1 MGLKGITVNTAPEAE
16 AHVYAEDDAAIFQSM
31 FGSDGV
37 LEVGQECESQVISNN
52 KVRIK
57 DGVIIVG
64 GHIARIPYGEYVDC
78 EIANGQSGKKRNDII
93 VGKFTTTGS
102 GGIDTMT
109 CEVKQ
114 GAAVTGTAEDPELT
128 QNDIYQGGKIREMP
142 LYRIKLDGLSITGVE
157 PMFDLIPSIPTLNAS
172 LADTNASLAEL
183 NEKISANNRGNT
195 TYLYKI
201 GYACYLHTGGT
212 DASDVVKTLA
222 SAYRPRR
229 AVTVSGWC
237 RNKSN
242 DRYFPCMGLIN
253 TDGTWSY
260 LAALTSLNTDN
271 GLYFIYNKSDGT
283 SRLSNFGVW
292 IHGAWATN
300 TNGV

>member
-1 MGLKGITVNTAPEAE
+1 MALKGITVNTAPEAE

-93 VGKFTTTGS
+93 IGKFTTTGS

-157 PMFDLIPSIPTLNAS
+157 QMFDLIPSIPTLNAS
-172 LADTNASLAEL
+172 LLSTLQPTFEEIYNSSLGTVWGAKIGRIAILKFAVIAADSPTRTIRLGAKYAPVANAALPLTRNGELLEQSWFSKNTSTGAAEL
-183 NEKISANNRGNT
+183 EYRAKSGVDQ
-195 TYLYKI
+195 TY
-201 GYACYLHTGGT
+201 TGW
-212 DASDVVKTLA
+212 V
-222 SAYRPRR
+222 AYI
-229 AVTVSGWC
+229 TYS
-237 RNKSN
+237 
-242 DRYFPCMGLIN
+242 
-253 TDGTWSY
+253 
-260 LAALTSLNTDN
+260 
-271 GLYFIYNKSDGT
+271 
-283 SRLSNFGVW
+283 
-292 IHGAWATN
+292 
-300 TNGV
+300 

>member
-1 MGLKGITVNTAPEAE
+1 MALKGITVNTAPEAE

-93 VGKFTTTGS
+93 IGKFTTTGS

-157 PMFDLIPSIPTLNAS
+157 QMFDLIPSIPALNAALSEMLQPTFEEIYNSS
-172 LADTNASLAEL
+172 LGTVWGAKIGRIAILRWAVIAADSPTRTIRLGTRFAPAQNAALPLTRNGEL
-183 NEKISANNRGNT
+183 LGYSWFSRNGSTGSGELEYHTKSGANETYTGWT
-195 TYLYKI
+195 TYITY
-201 GYACYLHTGGT
+201 
-212 DASDVVKTLA
+212 S
-222 SAYRPRR
+222 
-229 AVTVSGWC
+229 
-237 RNKSN
+237 
-242 DRYFPCMGLIN
+242 
-253 TDGTWSY
+253 
-260 LAALTSLNTDN
+260 
-271 GLYFIYNKSDGT
+271 
-283 SRLSNFGVW
+283 
-292 IHGAWATN
+292 
-300 TNGV
+300 

>member
-1 MGLKGITVNTAPEAE
+1 MGLKGITVSTAPEAE

-172 LADTNASLAEL
+172 LLSILQPTFEEIYNSSLGTVWGAKIGRIAILRWAVIAADSPVRTIRLGTRFAPAQNAALPLTRNGEL
-183 NEKISANNRGNT
+183 LGYSWFSRNGSTGSGELEYHTKSGANETYTGWT
-195 TYLYKI
+195 TYITY
-201 GYACYLHTGGT
+201 
-212 DASDVVKTLA
+212 D
-222 SAYRPRR
+222 
-229 AVTVSGWC
+229 
-237 RNKSN
+237 
-242 DRYFPCMGLIN
+242 
-253 TDGTWSY
+253 
-260 LAALTSLNTDN
+260 
-271 GLYFIYNKSDGT
+271 
-283 SRLSNFGVW
+283 
-292 IHGAWATN
+292 
-300 TNGV
+300 

>member
-172 LADTNASLAEL
+172 LLSILQPTFEEIYNSSLGTVWGAKIGRIAILRWAVIAIDSPTRTIRLGTRFAPAQNAALPLTRNGEL
-183 NEKISANNRGNT
+183 LGYSWFSRNGSTGLGELEYYTKSGVNETYTGWT
-195 TYLYKI
+195 TYITY
-201 GYACYLHTGGT
+201 
-212 DASDVVKTLA
+212 D
-222 SAYRPRR
+222 
-229 AVTVSGWC
+229 
-237 RNKSN
+237 
-242 DRYFPCMGLIN
+242 
-253 TDGTWSY
+253 
-260 LAALTSLNTDN
+260 
-271 GLYFIYNKSDGT
+271 
-283 SRLSNFGVW
+283 
-292 IHGAWATN
+292 
-300 TNGV
+300 

>member
-1 MGLKGITVNTAPEAE
+1 MALKGITVNTAPEAE

-93 VGKFTTTGS
+93 IGKFTTTGS

-172 LADTNASLAEL
+172 LSDLTNKIKIVDILQCDIQYGGDGIIEGGGYHTCTGTIRSDK
-183 NEKISANNRGNT
+183 KISDCKFKAFFICSNYGVPMSDPTFLVRGD
-195 TYLYKI
+195 K
-201 GYACYLHTGGT
+201 
-212 DASDVVKTLA
+212 D
-222 SAYRPRR
+222 
-229 AVTVSGWC
+229 VTVQQPVQ
-237 RNKSN
+237 N
-242 DRYFPCMGLIN
+242 Y
-253 TDGTWSY
+253 TDVDHTIITT
-260 LAALTSLNTDN
+260 L
-271 GLYFIYNKSDGT
+271 
-283 SRLSNFGVW
+283 GV
-292 IHGAWATN
+292 ICYKD
-300 TNGV
+300 

>member
-102 GGIDTMT
+102 GRIDTMT

-172 LADTNASLAEL
+172 LAELSDDIDKKEPTQKRVNFNNIYYKNGYNCFLHANAD
-183 NEKISANNRGNT
+183 
-195 TYLYKI
+195 
-201 GYACYLHTGGT
+201 
-212 DASDVVKTLA
+212 DASDVIIKL
-222 SAYRPRR
+222 SENYRPRSA
-229 AVTVSGWC
+229 AVVSGMC
-237 RNKSN
+237 RNTSN
-242 DRYFPCMGLIN
+242 NAYYPCVGVIGADGEWDYVSALENVGDTSVYYIFNPSQSIDRRSRFQVWLTGS
-253 TDGTWSY
+253 WS
-260 LAALTSLNTDN
+260 TS
-271 GLYFIYNKSDGT
+271 
-283 SRLSNFGVW
+283 
-292 IHGAWATN
+292 
-300 TNGV
+300 TNGS

>member
-1 MGLKGITVNTAPEAE
+1 MALKGITVNTAPEAE

-93 VGKFTTTGS
+93 IGKFTTTGS

-172 LADTNASLAEL
+172 LLSILQPTFEEIYNSSLGTVWGAKIGRIAILRWAVIAADSPTRTIRLGTRFAPAQNAALPLTRNGEL
-183 NEKISANNRGNT
+183 LGYSWFSRNGSTGSGELECHTKSGVNETYTGWT
-195 TYLYKI
+195 TYITY
-201 GYACYLHTGGT
+201 
-212 DASDVVKTLA
+212 D
-222 SAYRPRR
+222 
-229 AVTVSGWC
+229 
-237 RNKSN
+237 
-242 DRYFPCMGLIN
+242 
-253 TDGTWSY
+253 
-260 LAALTSLNTDN
+260 
-271 GLYFIYNKSDGT
+271 
-283 SRLSNFGVW
+283 
-292 IHGAWATN
+292 
-300 TNGV
+300 

>member
-1 MGLKGITVNTAPEAE
+1 MALKGITVNTAPEAE

-93 VGKFTTTGS
+93 IGKFTTTGS

-172 LADTNASLAEL
+172 LLSILQPTFEEIYNSSLGTVWGAKIGRIAILRWAVIAADSPTRTIWLGTRFAPAQNAALPLTRNGEL
-183 NEKISANNRGNT
+183 LGYSWFSRNGSTGSGELECHTKSGVNETYTGWT
-195 TYLYKI
+195 TYITY
-201 GYACYLHTGGT
+201 
-212 DASDVVKTLA
+212 D
-222 SAYRPRR
+222 
-229 AVTVSGWC
+229 
-237 RNKSN
+237 
-242 DRYFPCMGLIN
+242 
-253 TDGTWSY
+253 
-260 LAALTSLNTDN
+260 
-271 GLYFIYNKSDGT
+271 
-283 SRLSNFGVW
+283 
-292 IHGAWATN
+292 
-300 TNGV
+300 

>member
-1 MGLKGITVNTAPEAE
+1 MALKGITVNTAPEAE

-93 VGKFTTTGS
+93 IGKFTTTGS

-157 PMFDLIPSIPTLNAS
+157 QMFDLIPSIPTLNAS
-172 LADTNASLAEL
+172 LLSTLQPTFEEIYNSSLGTVWGA
-183 NEKISANNRGNT
+183 
-195 TYLYKI
+195 KI
-201 GYACYLHTGGT
+201 GRIAILKFAVIAADSPTRTIRLGSKYAPAANAALPLTKNGELLGR
-212 DASDVVKTLA
+212 SWF
-222 SAYRPRR
+222 SR
-229 AVTVSGWC
+229 
-237 RNKSN
+237 
-242 DRYFPCMGLIN
+242 N
-253 TDGTWSY
+253 TDTGMGELEYYT
-260 LAALTSLNTDN
+260 
-271 GLYFIYNKSDGT
+271 KS
-283 SRLSNFGVW
+283 GVNETYTGW
-292 IHGAWATN
+292 VAYITYS
-300 TNGV
+300 

>member
-1 MGLKGITVNTAPEAE
+1 MALKGITVNTAPEAE

-37 LEVGQECESQVISNN
+37 FEVGQECESQVISNN

-93 VGKFTTTGS
+93 IGKFTTTGS

-157 PMFDLIPSIPTLNAS
+157 QMFDLIPSIPTLNAS
-172 LADTNASLAEL
+172 LADMLSLLSPEFTQ
-183 NEKISANNRGNT
+183 IYTSANGT
-195 TYLYKI
+195 VHGCKI
-201 GYACYLHTGGT
+201 GKIAILRLSLSASESNERAINFNSAYAPAINSTSIQLSREDVLLEKAILSRNDNGQANITFKAPSGQGGT
-212 DASDVVKTLA
+212 YTGW
-222 SAYRPRR
+222 
-229 AVTVSGWC
+229 VT
-237 RNKSN
+237 
-242 DRYFPCMGLIN
+242 Y
-253 TDGTWSY
+253 
-260 LAALTSLNTDN
+260 
-271 GLYFIYNKSDGT
+271 
-283 SRLSNFGVW
+283 
-292 IHGAWATN
+292 ATYA
-300 TNGV
+300 

>member
-1 MGLKGITVNTAPEAE
+1 MALKGITVNTAPEAE

-93 VGKFTTTGS
+93 IGKFTTTGS

-172 LADTNASLAEL
+172 LLSILQPTFEEIYNSSLGTVWGA
-183 NEKISANNRGNT
+183 
-195 TYLYKI
+195 KI
-201 GYACYLHTGGT
+201 GRIAILRWAVIAADSPTRTIRLGT
-212 DASDVVKTLA
+212 RFAPAQNAALPLT
-222 SAYRPRR
+222 
-229 AVTVSGWC
+229 
-237 RNKSN
+237 RNGELLGRSWFS
-242 DRYFPCMGLIN
+242 RN
-253 TDGTWSY
+253 TDTGMGELEYYT
-260 LAALTSLNTDN
+260 
-271 GLYFIYNKSDGT
+271 KS
-283 SRLSNFGVW
+283 GVNETYTGW
-292 IHGAWATN
+292 VAYITYS
-300 TNGV
+300 

>member
-172 LADTNASLAEL
+172 LLSILRPTFEEIYNSSLGTVWGAKIGRIAILRWAVIAADSPTRTIRLGTRFAPAQNAALPLTRNGEL
-183 NEKISANNRGNT
+183 LGYSWFSRNGSTGSGELECHTKSGVNETYTGWT
-195 TYLYKI
+195 TYITY
-201 GYACYLHTGGT
+201 
-212 DASDVVKTLA
+212 D
-222 SAYRPRR
+222 
-229 AVTVSGWC
+229 
-237 RNKSN
+237 
-242 DRYFPCMGLIN
+242 
-253 TDGTWSY
+253 
-260 LAALTSLNTDN
+260 
-271 GLYFIYNKSDGT
+271 
-283 SRLSNFGVW
+283 
-292 IHGAWATN
+292 
-300 TNGV
+300 